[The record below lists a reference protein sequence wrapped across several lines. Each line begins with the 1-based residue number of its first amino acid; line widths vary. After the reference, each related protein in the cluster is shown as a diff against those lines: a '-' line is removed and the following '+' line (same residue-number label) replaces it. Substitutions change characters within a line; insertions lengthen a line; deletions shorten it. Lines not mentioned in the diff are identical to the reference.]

1 MANYI
6 NKLVVGNEVKFDLTG
21 DTVAPNTLLTGT
33 TAHDKSGAQITGTCS
48 YDSDTSDATVAVA
61 EILKDKTAYARGA
74 KIVGTMP
81 DNGAKNYAI
90 SNLNDQSITM
100 GFYDGSGKISIDSTE
115 KAKIIPTNI
124 KNGVSI
130 LGVQGTMTGQESVRI
145 QSKSATPDFTIQSI
159 LPDDGY
165 DYLAEVTVLKIPMR
179 EKANSAGG
187 ITLTIGGYNGN

>member
-21 DTVAPNTLLTGT
+21 DTVAPNTLLTGA

-81 DNGAKNYAI
+81 NNGAKNYTI
-90 SNLNDQSITM
+90 SDLNDQTISL
-100 GFYDGSGKISIDSTE
+100 GFYDGSGKISIDSAE
-115 KAKIIPTNI
+115 KAKIIPANI

-130 LGVQGTMTGQESVRI
+130 LGVQGTMTGQEDLNI
-145 QSKSATPDFTIQSI
+145 QSKTITPTFTAQTI
-159 LPDDGY
+159 LPDEGY
-165 DYLAEVTVLKIPMR
+165 DYLSQVVVSAIPVS
-179 EKANSAGG
+179 ESENTAGG
-187 ITLTIGGYNGN
+187 LTLTIGG

>member
-33 TAHDKSGAQITGTCS
+33 TAHDKTGAQITGTCS

-61 EILKDKTAYARGA
+61 EILKDKTAYARGS

-81 DNGAKNYAI
+81 NNGAKNYTI
-90 SNLNDQSITM
+90 SNLNDQTISL
-100 GFYDGSGKISIDSTE
+100 GFYDGSGKIIFDSAE

-130 LGVQGTMTGQESVRI
+130 LGILGTMTGQEEIQV
-145 QSKSATPDFTIQSI
+145 QSKTVAPTFTAQTI
-159 LPDDGY
+159 LPDSGF
-165 DYLAEVTVLKIPMR
+165 DYLSQVVVSAISVT
-179 EKANSAGG
+179 ESENSAGG
-187 ITLTIGGYNGN
+187 LTLTIGG

>member
-33 TAHDKSGAQITGTCS
+33 TAHDKTGAQITGTCS

-81 DNGAKNYAI
+81 NNGAKNYTI
-90 SNLNDQSITM
+90 SNLNDQTIAM
-100 GFYDGSGKISIDSTE
+100 GFYDGSGKISFDSAE
-115 KAKIIPTNI
+115 KAKIIPANI

-130 LGVQGTMTGQESVRI
+130 LGVQGTMTGQESITV
-145 QSKSATPDFTIQSI
+145 QSKTITPTFTAQTI
-159 LPDDGY
+159 LPDGGY
-165 DYLAEVTVLKIPMR
+165 DYLSQVVVSAIPMT
-179 EKANSAGG
+179 ESENTAGG
-187 ITLTIGGYNGN
+187 LTLTIGG

>member
-33 TAHDKSGAQITGTCS
+33 TAHDKTGAQITGTCS

-81 DNGAKNYAI
+81 NNGAKNYTI
-90 SNLNDQSITM
+90 SDLNDQTIAM
-100 GFYDGSGKISIDSTE
+100 GFYDGSGKISFDSTE
-115 KAKIIPTNI
+115 KAKIIPANI

-130 LGVQGTMTGQESVRI
+130 LGVQGTMTGQESITV
-145 QSKSATPDFTIQSI
+145 QSKTITPTFSAQTI
-159 LPDDGY
+159 LPDSGY
-165 DYLAEVTVLKIPMR
+165 DYLSQVVVSAIPMT
-179 EKANSAGG
+179 ESANTAGG
-187 ITLTIGGYNGN
+187 LTLTIGG

>member
-33 TAHDKSGAQITGTCS
+33 TAHDKTGAQITGTCS

-61 EILKDKTAYARGA
+61 EILKDKTAYARGS

-81 DNGAKNYAI
+81 NNGAKNYTI
-90 SNLNDQSITM
+90 SNLNDQTISL
-100 GFYDGSGKISIDSTE
+100 GFYDGSGKIIFDSAE

-130 LGVQGTMTGQESVRI
+130 LGILGTMTGQEDLKV
-145 QSKSATPDFTIQSI
+145 QSKTVTPTFTTQTI
-159 LPDDGY
+159 LPDSGF
-165 DYLAEVTVLKIPMR
+165 DYLSQVVVSAISVT
-179 EKANSAGG
+179 ESENSAGG
-187 ITLTIGGYNGN
+187 LTLTIGG

>member
-21 DTVAPNTLLTGT
+21 DTVAPNTLLTGA

-81 DNGAKNYAI
+81 NNGAKNYTI
-90 SNLNDQSITM
+90 SDLNDQTIAM
-100 GFYDGSGKISIDSTE
+100 GFYDGSGKISFDSAE
-115 KAKIIPTNI
+115 KAKIIPANI

-130 LGVQGTMTGQESVRI
+130 LGVQGTMTGQESITV
-145 QSKSATPDFTIQSI
+145 QSKTITPTFTAQTI
-159 LPDDGY
+159 LPDSGY
-165 DYLAEVTVLKIPMR
+165 DYLSQVVVSAIPMT
-179 EKANSAGG
+179 ESENTAGG
-187 ITLTIGGYNGN
+187 LTLTIGG

>member
-33 TAHDKSGAQITGTCS
+33 TAHDKSGAQITGTCT

-61 EILKDKTAYARGA
+61 EILKDKTANARGA

-81 DNGAKNYAI
+81 NNGAKNYTV
-90 SNLNDQSITM
+90 SDLNDQSITM

-115 KAKIIPTNI
+115 KAKIIPANI

-130 LGVQGTMTGQESVRI
+130 LGVQGTMTGQEDLQI
-145 QSKSATPDFTIQSI
+145 QSKTVTPTFTAQTI
-159 LPDDGY
+159 LPDEGY
-165 DYLAEVTVLKIPMR
+165 DYLSQVVVSAIPMT
-179 EKANSAGG
+179 ESANTAGG
-187 ITLTIGGYNGN
+187 LTLTIGG

>member
-33 TAHDKSGAQITGTCS
+33 TAHDKTGAQITGTSS
-48 YDSDTSDATVAVA
+48 YDSDNSDANVAVA

-81 DNGAKNYAI
+81 NNGAKNYTI
-90 SNLNDQSITM
+90 SDLNDQSITM
-100 GFYDGSGKISIDSTE
+100 GFYDGSGKISIDSAE
-115 KAKIIPTNI
+115 KAKIIPANI

-130 LGVQGTMTGQESVRI
+130 LGVLGTMTGLESITV
-145 QSKSATPDFTIQSI
+145 QSKTITPTFTAQTI
-159 LPDDGY
+159 LPDEGY
-165 DYLAEVTVLKIPMR
+165 DYLSQVVVSAIPMT
-179 EKANSAGG
+179 ESENTAGG
-187 ITLTIGGYNGN
+187 LTLTIGG

>member
-21 DTVAPNTLLTGT
+21 DTVAPNTLLTGA
-33 TAHDKSGAQITGTCS
+33 TAHDKTGAQITGTCS

-81 DNGAKNYAI
+81 NNGAKNYTI
-90 SNLNDQSITM
+90 SNLNDQTIAM
-100 GFYDGSGKISIDSTE
+100 GFYDGSGKISFDSAE
-115 KAKIIPTNI
+115 KAKIIPANI

-130 LGVQGTMTGQESVRI
+130 LGVQGTMTGQESITV
-145 QSKSATPDFTIQSI
+145 QSKTVTPTFTAQTI
-159 LPDDGY
+159 LPDGGY
-165 DYLAEVTVLKIPMR
+165 DYLSQVVVSAIPMT
-179 EKANSAGG
+179 ESENTAGG
-187 ITLTIGGYNGN
+187 LTLTIGG

>member
-21 DTVAPNTLLTGT
+21 DTVAPNTLLTGA
-33 TAHDKSGAQITGTCS
+33 TAHDKTGAQITGTCS

-81 DNGAKNYAI
+81 NNGAKNYTI
-90 SNLNDQSITM
+90 SDLNDQTIAM
-100 GFYDGSGKISIDSTE
+100 GFYDGSGKISFDSAE
-115 KAKIIPTNI
+115 KAKIIPANI

-130 LGVQGTMTGQESVRI
+130 LGVQGTMTGQESITV
-145 QSKSATPDFTIQSI
+145 QSKTVTPTFTAQTI
-159 LPDDGY
+159 LPDSGY
-165 DYLAEVTVLKIPMR
+165 DYLSQVVVSAIPMTQS
-179 EKANSAGG
+179 ENTAGG
-187 ITLTIGGYNGN
+187 LTLTIGG

>member
-33 TAHDKSGAQITGTCS
+33 TAHDKTGAQITGTCS

-81 DNGAKNYAI
+81 NNGAKNYTI

-100 GFYDGSGKISIDSTE
+100 GFYDGSGKISFDSVE
-115 KAKIIPTNI
+115 KAKIIPANI

-130 LGVQGTMTGQESVRI
+130 LGVQGTMTGQESITV
-145 QSKSATPDFTIQSI
+145 QSKTITPTFTAQTI
-159 LPDDGY
+159 LPDGGY
-165 DYLAEVTVLKIPMR
+165 DYLSQVVVSAIPMT
-179 EKANSAGG
+179 ESENTAGG
-187 ITLTIGGYNGN
+187 LTLTIGG

>member
-21 DTVAPNTLLTGT
+21 DTVAPNTLLTGA
-33 TAHDKSGAQITGTCS
+33 TAHDKSGAQITGTCT

-81 DNGAKNYAI
+81 NNGAKNYTI
-90 SNLNDQSITM
+90 SDLNDQTISL
-100 GFYDGSGKISIDSTE
+100 GFYDGSGKISIDSAE
-115 KAKIIPTNI
+115 KAKIIPANI

-130 LGVQGTMTGQESVRI
+130 LGVQGTMTGQEDLQV
-145 QSKSATPDFTIQSI
+145 QSKTVAPTFTAQTI
-159 LPDDGY
+159 LPDEGY
-165 DYLAEVTVLKIPMR
+165 DYLSQVVVSAIPMT
-179 EKANSAGG
+179 ESENTAGG
-187 ITLTIGGYNGN
+187 LTLTIGG

>member
-21 DTVAPNTLLTGT
+21 DTVAPNTLLTGA

-81 DNGAKNYAI
+81 NNGAKNYTI
-90 SNLNDQSITM
+90 SNLNDQTISL
-100 GFYDGSGKISIDSTE
+100 GFYDGSGKISIDSAE
-115 KAKIIPTNI
+115 KAKIIPANI

-130 LGVQGTMTGQESVRI
+130 LGVQGTMTGQEDLQV
-145 QSKSATPDFTIQSI
+145 QSKTVAPTFTAQTI
-159 LPDDGY
+159 LPDEGY
-165 DYLAEVTVLKIPMR
+165 DYLSQVVVSAIPMT
-179 EKANSAGG
+179 ESENTAGG
-187 ITLTIGGYNGN
+187 LTLTIGG

>member
-33 TAHDKSGAQITGTCS
+33 TAHDKSGAQITGTCT

-81 DNGAKNYAI
+81 NNGAKNYTI
-90 SNLNDQSITM
+90 SDLNDQTISL
-100 GFYDGSGKISIDSTE
+100 GFYDGSGKISIDSAE
-115 KAKIIPTNI
+115 KAKIIPANI

-130 LGVQGTMTGQESVRI
+130 LGVQGTMTGQEDLQV
-145 QSKSATPDFTIQSI
+145 QSKTVAPTFTAQTI
-159 LPDDGY
+159 LPDEGY
-165 DYLAEVTVLKIPMR
+165 DYLSQVVVSAIPMT
-179 EKANSAGG
+179 ESENTAGG
-187 ITLTIGGYNGN
+187 LTLTIGG

>member
-1 MANYI
+1 MSKYV

-21 DTVAPNTLLTGT
+21 DTVAPNTLLTGA

-81 DNGAKNYAI
+81 NNGAKNYTI
-90 SNLNDQSITM
+90 SDLNDQTISL
-100 GFYDGSGKISIDSTE
+100 GFYDGSGKISIDSAE
-115 KAKIIPTNI
+115 KAKIIPANI

-130 LGVQGTMTGQESVRI
+130 LGVQGTMTGQEDLNI
-145 QSKSATPDFTIQSI
+145 QSKTITPTFAAQTI
-159 LPDDGY
+159 LPDEGY
-165 DYLAEVTVLKIPMR
+165 DYLSQVVVSAIPMT
-179 EKANSAGG
+179 ESENTAGG
-187 ITLTIGGYNGN
+187 LTLTIGG

>member
-33 TAHDKSGAQITGTCS
+33 TAHDKTGAQITGTCS

-81 DNGAKNYAI
+81 NNGAKNYTI
-90 SNLNDQSITM
+90 SDLNDQSIAM
-100 GFYDGSGKISIDSTE
+100 GFYDGSGKISIDASE
-115 KAKIIPTNI
+115 KAKIIPANI
-124 KNGVSI
+124 KNGVNI
-130 LGVQGTMTGQESVRI
+130 LGVLGTMTGLESITV
-145 QSKSATPDFTIQSI
+145 QSKTITPTFTAQTI
-159 LPDDGY
+159 LPDEGY
-165 DYLAEVTVLKIPMR
+165 DYLSQVVVSAIPMT
-179 EKANSAGG
+179 ESANTAGG
-187 ITLTIGGYNGN
+187 LTLTIGG

>member
-33 TAHDKSGAQITGTCS
+33 TAHDKTGAQITGTCS

-81 DNGAKNYAI
+81 NNGAKNYTI
-90 SNLNDQSITM
+90 SNLNDQTIAM
-100 GFYDGSGKISIDSTE
+100 GFYDGSGKISFDSAE
-115 KAKIIPTNI
+115 KAKIIPANI

-130 LGVQGTMTGQESVRI
+130 LGVQGTMTGQESITV
-145 QSKSATPDFTIQSI
+145 QSKTVTPAFTAQTI
-159 LPDDGY
+159 LPDGGY
-165 DYLAEVTVLKIPMR
+165 DYLSQVVVSAIPMT
-179 EKANSAGG
+179 ESENTAGG
-187 ITLTIGGYNGN
+187 LTLTIGG

>member
-33 TAHDKSGAQITGTCS
+33 TAHDKTGAQITGTCS

-81 DNGAKNYAI
+81 NNGAKNYTI
-90 SNLNDQSITM
+90 SDLNDQTISL
-100 GFYDGSGKISIDSTE
+100 GFYDGSGKISIDSAE
-115 KAKIIPTNI
+115 KAKIIPANI

-130 LGVQGTMTGQESVRI
+130 LGILGTMTGQESITV
-145 QSKSATPDFTIQSI
+145 QSKTITPTFTAQTI
-159 LPDDGY
+159 LPDEGY
-165 DYLAEVTVLKIPMR
+165 DYLSQVVVSAIPMT
-179 EKANSAGG
+179 ESANTAGG
-187 ITLTIGGYNGN
+187 LTLTIGG

>member
-33 TAHDKSGAQITGTCS
+33 TAHDKTGAQITGTCT

-81 DNGAKNYAI
+81 NNGAKNYTI
-90 SNLNDQSITM
+90 SNLNDQTISL
-100 GFYDGSGKISIDSTE
+100 GFYDGSGKISFDSAE
-115 KAKIIPTNI
+115 KAKIIPANI

-130 LGVQGTMTGQESVRI
+130 LGVQGTMTGQEDLQV
-145 QSKSATPDFTIQSI
+145 QSKTVAPTFTAQTI
-159 LPDDGY
+159 LPDEGY
-165 DYLAEVTVLKIPMR
+165 DYLSQVVVSAIPMT
-179 EKANSAGG
+179 ESENTAGG
-187 ITLTIGGYNGN
+187 LTLTIGG

>member
-21 DTVAPNTLLTGT
+21 DTVAPNTLLTGA
-33 TAHDKSGAQITGTCS
+33 TAHDKTGAQITGTCS

-81 DNGAKNYAI
+81 NNGAKNYTI
-90 SNLNDQSITM
+90 SDLNDQTISL
-100 GFYDGSGKISIDSTE
+100 GFYDGSGKISIDSAE
-115 KAKIIPTNI
+115 KAKIIPANI

-130 LGVQGTMTGQESVRI
+130 LGVQGTMTGQESITV
-145 QSKSATPDFTIQSI
+145 QSKTITPTFTAQTI
-159 LPDDGY
+159 LPDSGY
-165 DYLAEVTVLKIPMR
+165 DYLSQVVVSAIPMT
-179 EKANSAGG
+179 ESANTAGG
-187 ITLTIGGYNGN
+187 LTLTIGG

>member
-33 TAHDKSGAQITGTCS
+33 TAHDKTGAQITGTCS

-81 DNGAKNYAI
+81 NNGAKNYTI
-90 SNLNDQSITM
+90 SNLNDQTIAM
-100 GFYDGSGKISIDSTE
+100 GFYDGSGKISFDSAE
-115 KAKIIPTNI
+115 KAKIIPANI

-130 LGVQGTMTGQESVRI
+130 LGVQGTMTGQEDLQV
-145 QSKSATPDFTIQSI
+145 QSKTVTPTFAAQTI
-159 LPDDGY
+159 LPDEGY
-165 DYLAEVTVLKIPMR
+165 DYLSQVVVSAIPMT
-179 EKANSAGG
+179 ESENTAGG
-187 ITLTIGGYNGN
+187 LTLTIGG

>member
-6 NKLVVGNEVKFDLTG
+6 NKLVVGNDVKFDLTG

-33 TAHDKSGAQITGTCS
+33 TAHDKTGAQITGTCS

-81 DNGAKNYAI
+81 NNGPKNYTI
-90 SNLNDQSITM
+90 SNLNDQTIAM
-100 GFYDGSGKISIDSTE
+100 GFYDGSGKISFDSAE
-115 KAKIIPTNI
+115 KAKIIPANI

-130 LGVQGTMTGQESVRI
+130 LGVQGTMTGQESVTV
-145 QSKSATPDFTIQSI
+145 QSKTITPTFTTQTI
-159 LPDDGY
+159 LPDEGY
-165 DYLAEVTVLKIPMR
+165 DYLSQVVVSAIPMTQS
-179 EKANSAGG
+179 ENSAGG
-187 ITLTIGGYNGN
+187 LTLTIGG

>member
-33 TAHDKSGAQITGTCS
+33 TAHDKAGAQITGTCT

-81 DNGAKNYAI
+81 NNAAKNYSI
-90 SNLNDQSITM
+90 SDLNDQSITM
-100 GFYDGSGKISIDSTE
+100 GFYDGSGKISIDSAE
-115 KAKIIPTNI
+115 KAKIIPANI

-130 LGVQGTMTGQESVRI
+130 LGVQGTMTGQESITV
-145 QSKSATPDFTIQSI
+145 QSKTVTPTFTAQTI
-159 LPDDGY
+159 LPDSGY
-165 DYLAEVTVLKIPMR
+165 DYLSQVVVSAIPMT
-179 EKANSAGG
+179 ESANTAGG
-187 ITLTIGGYNGN
+187 LTLTIGG

>member
-33 TAHDKSGAQITGTCS
+33 TAHDKTGAQITGTCS

-81 DNGAKNYAI
+81 NNGPKNYTI
-90 SNLNDQSITM
+90 SDLNDQTISL
-100 GFYDGSGKISIDSTE
+100 GFYDGSGKISIDSAE
-115 KAKIIPTNI
+115 KAKIIPANI

-130 LGVQGTMTGQESVRI
+130 LGVQGTMTGQEDLNI
-145 QSKSATPDFTIQSI
+145 QSKTITPTFTAQTI

-165 DYLAEVTVLKIPMR
+165 DYLSQVVVSAIPMTQS
-179 EKANSAGG
+179 ENTAGG
-187 ITLTIGGYNGN
+187 LTLTIGG

>member
-33 TAHDKSGAQITGTCS
+33 TAHDKTGAQITGTCS

-81 DNGAKNYAI
+81 NNGAKNYTI
-90 SNLNDQSITM
+90 SNLNDQTISL
-100 GFYDGSGKISIDSTE
+100 GFYDGSGKISIDSAE
-115 KAKIIPTNI
+115 KAKIIPANI

-130 LGVQGTMTGQESVRI
+130 LGVLGTMTGQEDLQV
-145 QSKSATPDFTIQSI
+145 QSKTVAPTFAAQTI
-159 LPDDGY
+159 LPDEGY
-165 DYLAEVTVLKIPMR
+165 DYLSQVVVSAIPMT
-179 EKANSAGG
+179 ESENTAGG
-187 ITLTIGGYNGN
+187 LTLTIGG

>member
-33 TAHDKSGAQITGTCS
+33 TAHDKTGAQITGTCS

-81 DNGAKNYAI
+81 NNGAKNYTI
-90 SNLNDQSITM
+90 SNLNDQTIAM
-100 GFYDGSGKISIDSTE
+100 GFYDGSGKISFDSAE
-115 KAKIIPTNI
+115 KAKIIPANI

-130 LGVQGTMTGQESVRI
+130 LGVQGTMTGQESVTV
-145 QSKSATPDFTIQSI
+145 QSKTITPTFTAQTI
-159 LPDDGY
+159 LPDGGY
-165 DYLAEVTVLKIPMR
+165 DYLSQVVVSAIPMT
-179 EKANSAGG
+179 ESANTAGG
-187 ITLTIGGYNGN
+187 LTLTIGG

>member
-33 TAHDKSGAQITGTCS
+33 TAHDKTGAQITGTCS

-81 DNGAKNYAI
+81 NNGAKNYTI
-90 SNLNDQSITM
+90 SNLNDQTIAM
-100 GFYDGSGKISIDSTE
+100 GFYDGSGKISFDSAE
-115 KAKIIPTNI
+115 KAKIIPANI

-130 LGVQGTMTGQESVRI
+130 LGVQGTMTGQESITV
-145 QSKSATPDFTIQSI
+145 QSKTVTPTFTAQTI
-159 LPDDGY
+159 LPDEGY
-165 DYLAEVTVLKIPMR
+165 DYLSQVVVSAIPMT
-179 EKANSAGG
+179 ESANTAGG
-187 ITLTIGGYNGN
+187 LTLTIGG

>member
-81 DNGAKNYAI
+81 NNGAKNYTI
-90 SNLNDQSITM
+90 SNLNDQTIAM
-100 GFYDGSGKISIDSTE
+100 GFHDGSGKISIDSAE
-115 KAKIIPTNI
+115 KAKIIPANI

-130 LGVQGTMTGQESVRI
+130 LGIQGTMTGLESITV
-145 QSKSATPDFTIQSI
+145 QSKTVTPTFSAQTI
-159 LPDDGY
+159 LPDEGY
-165 DYLAEVTVLKIPMR
+165 DYLSQVVVSAIPVT
-179 EKANSAGG
+179 ESENTAGG
-187 ITLTIGGYNGN
+187 LTLTIGG